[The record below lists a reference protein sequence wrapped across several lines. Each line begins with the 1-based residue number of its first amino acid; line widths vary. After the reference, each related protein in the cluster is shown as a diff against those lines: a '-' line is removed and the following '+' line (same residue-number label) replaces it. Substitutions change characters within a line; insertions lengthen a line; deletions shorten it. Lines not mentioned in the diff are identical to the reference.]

1 MTETDYPG
9 PIDFVL
15 IEFPGTAVGNKM
27 AEELF
32 ELVDRGIVRLYDL
45 LVIRKASDGSYT
57 ALDLGEAPVEQVGGL
72 VSFAGATSGLLTDD
86 DIAQAADAM
95 EPGTIGA
102 LIVYENAWAAGFVE
116 AAHREGG
123 QLIASQR
130 ISAQDL
136 IDALDAADAAD

>member
-1 MTETDYPG
+1 
-9 PIDFVL
+9 
-15 IEFPGTAVGNKM
+15 
-27 AEELF
+27 
-32 ELVDRGIVRLYDL
+32 
-45 LVIRKASDGSYT
+45 
-57 ALDLGEAPVEQVGGL
+57 VGGL